1 MTSSDA
7 PVKAPSATAP
17 HAYDAI
23 VIGAGHNG
31 LAAAA
36 KLGRSGRRVLVLEAA
51 NTPGGAARGR
61 EFAPGFRSAGL
72 AHLVNRLDP
81 EVARDLGLSLAARP
95 GPAMPTAVLDGER
108 EPAVLRGAY
117 GETIEGVAA
126 EEAAAFSRLRD
137 KLTFQA
143 GILKRF
149 LRRPPPQLGAIGIGD
164 VSTLAAAGFG
174 LIRKG
179 RAEGRDFLRML
190 LMNVAD
196 VADEYLD
203 DDRLK
208 ALLAFDA
215 TLGIHL
221 GPRSPTSLLGLYY
234 RLTGEVAGKAGGQFI
249 PEGGMAAV
257 APAFVRAAESAG
269 VTIRCGARVGRI
281 LADRGSTCGVIL
293 SDGTELT
300 APVVVSAIH
309 PQATFLHL
317 VDPVETGTG
326 FLRSIRHVRSAG
338 NVAKLDLALS
348 RMPNFDGLS
357 GRDHAGRIVIARS
370 MTHVE
375 DAFNPAKYGEFSPD
389 PVMEIVLPSL
399 ADATLA
405 PDGACTLSALIQYAP
420 YRLQAGWESGK
431 PAFLRI
437 VLDIL
442 ERHAPGIGDTILAAD
457 LATPADIET
466 EYNLPG
472 GHWHHGELQ
481 ADQLLINRPT
491 GAASGY
497 ATPIEGLYLASAG
510 AHPGGGISGLAGWN
524 AARHIL
530 AGDRR

>member
-1 MTSSDA
+1 MTSFDA
-7 PVKAPSATAP
+7 PAKITAN
-17 HAYDAI
+17 AYDAI

-36 KLGRSGRRVLVLEAA
+36 KLGKSGRKVLVLEAA
-51 NTPGGAARGR
+51 SAPGGAARGR

-81 EVARDLGLSLAARP
+81 EVARDLGLDLAQKS
-95 GPAMPTAVLDGER
+95 GPAMPTTVLDGEN
-108 EPAVLRGAY
+108 EPAVFRGVY
-117 GETIEGVAA
+117 GETIDGVSASEA
-126 EEAAAFSRLRD
+126 EAFGRLRD
-137 KLTFQA
+137 KLVFQA

-149 LRRPPPQLGAIGIGD
+149 LRRPPPQFGAIGMGD
-164 VSTLAAAGFG
+164 ISTLAAAGFG

-196 VADEYLD
+196 VADEYLE

-208 ALLAFDA
+208 GLLSFDA

-234 RLTGEVAGKAGGQFI
+234 RLTGEVNGKAGGQFI
-249 PEGGMAAV
+249 PDGGMAAV
-257 APAFVRAAESAG
+257 APAFLKAAKKAG
-269 VTIRCGARVGRI
+269 ATIRCDARVSQI
-281 LADRGSTCGVIL
+281 LADRGRVNGVVL
-293 SDGTELT
+293 GDGAEIT
-300 APVVVSAIH
+300 APLVVSAVH
-309 PQATFLHL
+309 PRMTFLQL
-317 VDPVETGTG
+317 VEPAESDTG
-326 FLRSIRHVRSAG
+326 FVRSISHVRTAG
-338 NVAKLDLALS
+338 NVAKLDLALE
-348 RMPNFDGLS
+348 RMPNFTGLT
-357 GRDHAGRIVIARS
+357 GRDHHGRIVIVRS
-370 MTHVE
+370 MEHVE
-375 DAFNPAKYGEFSPD
+375 NAFNPAKYGEFSPD

-399 ADATLA
+399 ADGSLA

-420 YRLQAGWESGK
+420 YKLKMGWETGK
-431 PAFLRI
+431 PALLKI
-437 VLDIL
+437 VLEIL
-442 ERHAPGIGDTILAAD
+442 ERHAPGIGKTIVAAE
-457 LATPADIET
+457 LSTPADIEA

-497 ATPIEGLYLASAG
+497 ATPIDGLYLASAG

-530 AGDRR
+530 SGAKR

>member
-7 PVKAPSATAP
+7 HKTGPST
-17 HAYDAI
+17 AYDAI

-36 KLGRSGRRVLVLEAA
+36 TLGRSGRKVLVLEAA
-51 NTPGGAARGR
+51 NAPGGAARGR
-61 EFAPGFRSAGL
+61 AFAPGFRSAGL

-81 EVARDLGLSLAARP
+81 EVARDLGLRLAAAP
-95 GPAMPTAVLDGER
+95 GPAMPTAVLDGHNEA
-108 EPAVLRGAY
+108 AVLRGAY
-117 GETIEGVAA
+117 GETIDGVKASQA
-126 EEAAAFSRLRD
+126 EAFARLRD
-137 KLTFQA
+137 KLVHQSA
-143 GILKRF
+143 ILKRF

-164 VSTLAAAGFG
+164 ISTLLSAGFG
-174 LIRKG
+174 VIRKG

-196 VADEYLD
+196 VADEYLE

-208 ALLAFDA
+208 GLLSFDA

-234 RLTGEVAGKAGGQFI
+234 RLTGEVDGRAGGQFI

-257 APAFVRAAESAG
+257 APAFLKAAETAG
-269 VTIRCGARVGRI
+269 VTIRCGTRVGRI
-281 LADRGSTCGVIL
+281 LADRGRAGGVMLEDGSEL
-293 SDGTELT
+293 S

-309 PQATFLHL
+309 PQTTFLHL
-317 VDPVETGTG
+317 VDPAESGTG
-326 FLRSIRHVRSAG
+326 FVRSIRHVRSAG
-338 NVAKLDLALS
+338 NVAKLDLALE
-348 RMPNFDGLS
+348 RMPNFAGLS
-357 GRDHAGRIVIARS
+357 GRDHSGRIVIARS
-370 MTHVE
+370 MTHV
-375 DAFNPAKYGEFSPD
+375 DTAFNPAKYGEFSPD

-399 ADATLA
+399 ADASLA
-405 PDGACTLSALIQYAP
+405 PDGACTLSALVQYAP
-420 YRLQAGWESGK
+420 YHLRMGWEAGK
-431 PAFLRI
+431 PAFLKI

-442 ERHAPGIGDTILAAD
+442 ERHAPGIGGTIVAAE
-457 LATPADIET
+457 LSTPADIEA

-530 AGDRR
+530 AGARR